1 MNENLNWTDHIAALK
16 LKMSRNAGV
25 LFKVK
30 GIVPMKIIRTL
41 YYCFIHSH
49 LNYCSSVWGLGNKH
63 SLEPLFISQ
72 KRAIR
77 SLIPGYVNY
86 FYNKKTKQKPHSTKE
101 TFTNNE
107 ILTVHNQVL
116 LNSLSNLQKI
126 ILDNAPVA
134 ISDIYLSK
142 HRIVNRNTEEI
153 PSITTSDEIIEPRLK
168 SQQN

>member
-1 MNENLNWTDHIAALK
+1 MIISNKKCRPNINVEYAKQPIEGKRTAKLIGVLMNENLNWTDHIAALK
-16 LKMSRNAGV
+16 LKMSRNAGI

-63 SLEPLFISQ
+63 SLEPLFCFISQ

-86 FYNKKTKQKPHSTKE
+86 FYNKKTKQTPHNP
-101 TFTNNE
+101 F
-107 ILTVHNQVL
+107 
-116 LNSLSNLQKI
+116 
-126 ILDNAPVA
+126 
-134 ISDIYLSK
+134 Y
-142 HRIVNRNTEEI
+142 
-153 PSITTSDEIIEPRLK
+153 SITIT
-168 SQQN
+168 